1 MTVRVATWNINSV
14 NARLPKLLEWLGTA
28 APDVLCLQE
37 LKCATDAFPY
47 EAVRELGYEAAAHG
61 TGRWNG
67 VAILS
72 KVGIEDVVR
81 GLPGQPGYLAEPAA
95 DAEPLLIEPE
105 PEQEP
110 RAIAATCGPVRVW
123 SVYVPNGRE
132 VGHAHYAYKLEW
144 LAALREAV
152 RDDTAGTRPFAVLGD
167 FNVAPTDDDVWD
179 VSKFEG
185 QTHVTAPERQALAD
199 LRDVGLADVF
209 PRALKYAH
217 PYTFWD
223 YRGLAFPKNYGMRID
238 FTYANKPFV
247 EAVTDSYVDR
257 EARKGKGTSDHAPV
271 VVDLAL

>member
-28 APDVLCLQE
+28 SPDVLCLQE

-47 EAVRELGYEAAAHG
+47 EEVRALGYETAAHG

-72 KVGIEDVVR
+72 RIGLDEIVR
-81 GLPGQPGYLAEPAA
+81 GLPEEPGYLAEEPGAE
-95 DAEPLLIEPE
+95 DALIAPE

-110 RAIAATCGPVRVW
+110 RAIAATCGPVRLW

-132 VGHAHYAYKLEW
+132 VDHPHYAYKLRWFE
-144 LAALREAV
+144 ALRASVTEDAAAD
-152 RDDTAGTRPFAVLGD
+152 RAFAVLGD
-167 FNVAPTDDDVWD
+167 FNVAPTDEDVWD
-179 VSKFEG
+179 PALFVGS
-185 QTHVTAPERQALAD
+185 THVTPAERQALAS
-199 LRDVGLADVF
+199 LRDTGLADVY
-209 PRALKYAH
+209 PRALKYDR

-223 YRGLAFPKNYGMRID
+223 YRALAFPKNKGMRID
-238 FTYANKPFV
+238 LAYGNKPFV
-247 EAVTDSYVDR
+247 AAVSDAYVDR

-271 VVDLAL
+271 VVDLSL